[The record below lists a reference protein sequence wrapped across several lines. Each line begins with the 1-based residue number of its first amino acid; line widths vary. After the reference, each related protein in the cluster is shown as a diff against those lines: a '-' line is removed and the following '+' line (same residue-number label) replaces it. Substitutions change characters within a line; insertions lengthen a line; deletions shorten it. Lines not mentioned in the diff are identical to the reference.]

1 MSKKEKMKNWV
12 LNIIRTVNTHHTGAY
27 AAQAAYFFVL
37 SLIPIFLLLITMVQ
51 YTPVTM
57 NDVMELVLPVFPD
70 TVSPLIRSVIVQV
83 YTKSNGFIPFTL
95 LVALWSAG
103 KGVLSVTYGLN
114 CIYQNT
120 ETRNYFYLR
129 ARACMYTFLFLVAI
143 MLSLVLSVFGNS
155 ISVVV
160 YEHAPLISKAIHK
173 IIHLRIYFTLPLL
186 TFFWDLVYK
195 YLPNRG
201 AEGKTTLRKQLP
213 GAFFTACGWMVLS
226 FIFSVYLD
234 IFKGFT
240 NMYGSFTT
248 IILVMLWLYTCM
260 YIILLGGE
268 INAILEGV
276 KSRK

>member
-1 MSKKEKMKNWV
+1 MSKKEKIKNWV

-83 YTKSNGFIPFTL
+83 YTKSGGFIPFTL

-114 CIYQNT
+114 CIYDNI

-129 ARACMYTFLFLVAI
+129 FRAC
-143 MLSLVLSVFGNS
+143 
-155 ISVVV
+155 
-160 YEHAPLISKAIHK
+160 
-173 IIHLRIYFTLPLL
+173 
-186 TFFWDLVYK
+186 
-195 YLPNRG
+195 
-201 AEGKTTLRKQLP
+201 
-213 GAFFTACGWMVLS
+213 
-226 FIFSVYLD
+226 FS
-234 IFKGFT
+234 
-240 NMYGSFTT
+240 
-248 IILVMLWLYTCM
+248 
-260 YIILLGGE
+260 
-268 INAILEGV
+268 
-276 KSRK
+276 

>member
-114 CIYQNT
+114 CIYDNILSAFQG
-120 ETRNYFYLR
+120 
-129 ARACMYTFLFLVAI
+129 
-143 MLSLVLSVFGNS
+143 MLLYGIVPDCD
-155 ISVVV
+155 
-160 YEHAPLISKAIHK
+160 HALTGIV
-173 IIHLRIYFTLPLL
+173 RI
-186 TFFWDLVYK
+186 WK
-195 YLPNRG
+195 QSERG
-201 AEGKTTLRKQLP
+201 CL
-213 GAFFTACGWMVLS
+213 
-226 FIFSVYLD
+226 
-234 IFKGFT
+234 
-240 NMYGSFTT
+240 
-248 IILVMLWLYTCM
+248 
-260 YIILLGGE
+260 
-268 INAILEGV
+268 
-276 KSRK
+276 